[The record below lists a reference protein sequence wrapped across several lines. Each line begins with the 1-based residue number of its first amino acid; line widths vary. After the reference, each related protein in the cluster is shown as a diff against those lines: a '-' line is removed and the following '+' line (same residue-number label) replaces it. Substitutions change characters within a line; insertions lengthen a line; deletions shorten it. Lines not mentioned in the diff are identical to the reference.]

1 MLLKSKIAIL
11 LFIQHPLDYQE
22 DTSEG
27 FASVKNSLF
36 REKKLTKRA
45 IISNFMFI
53 FAMPLMIFYLFCFA
67 AQR

>member
-11 LFIQHPLDYQE
+11 LFILHPLDYQE
-22 DTSEG
+22 HTSGG

-36 REKKLTKRA
+36 LEKNPTKSA
-45 IISNFMFI
+45 IISNFMLI